1 MSQLAVPLVV
11 HHQLKGVLMIES
23 ERRLAFSPEDELAM
37 GILGRHLAMALSLV
51 ETDPPEVPAARTMEN
66 AGAQSAGPR
75 FRVVHHGLDDS
86 VFIDNE
92 YIVRGVPGRLLMAF
106 LRTYA
111 SEGRREFSN
120 KEIRADQTLRLPD
133 FKDNLET
140 RLLLLQRRLQEKQ
153 APVQV
158 ERPARGRILLIVC
171 GQPVI
176 ERGNEG

>member
-1 MSQLAVPLVV
+1 MSVWDSAVNDRFLELLAVVW
-11 HHQLKGVLMIES
+11 QDG
-23 ERRLAFSPEDELAM
+23 
-37 GILGRHLAMALSLV
+37 
-51 ETDPPEVPAARTMEN
+51 
-66 AGAQSAGPR
+66 Q
-75 FRVVHHGLDDS
+75 
-86 VFIDNE
+86 
-92 YIVRGVPGRLLMAF
+92 
-106 LRTYA
+106 A
-111 SEGRREFSN
+111 ST
-120 KEIRADQTLRLPD
+120 AQTLRLPD